1 MDISPHVTII
11 RTYIHVHIRSYYSSM
26 ISLTASKNEII
37 VLILFL
43 VLQKSHSKSFR
54 WKYKNESHKPSLGNK
69 KQKSISPAVSQSRW
83 IVAFLR
89 A

>member
-1 MDISPHVTII
+1 MDISPHGTII
-11 RTYIHVHIRSYYSSM
+11 RTYIHVHIHSYYSSM

-37 VLILFL
+37 VLISFL
-43 VLQKSHSKSFR
+43 VLQKSHSKNFR
-54 WKYKNESHKPSLGNK
+54 WKYKNESRKPSLDNK
-69 KQKSISPAVSQSRW
+69 KQKSTSPAVSQSGW